1 MENNRNILQLL
12 TIEEVRSILAL
23 KRTRD
28 VFMLIKT
35 GELPAQQL
43 SARQYR
49 VKQVDLDKYIESK
62 MYQVQ
67 TL

>member
-1 MENNRNILQLL
+1 MENNRNIQLL
-12 TIEEVRSILAL
+12 TTKQVRDIFAL

-28 VFMLIKT
+28 VLMLIKT

-49 VKQVDLDKYIESK
+49 VKQVDLEKYIDSK
-62 MYQVQ
+62 MYQVA
-67 TL
+67 TI

>member
-62 MYQVQ
+62 MYQVP